1 MFDMF
6 LIVITTGNL
15 TLKIFIQYMPVILGG
30 DIKLPDD
37 TKLRVYRNDKIE
49 LEKNELVT
57 LATIYQNGKHSI
69 LYFS

>member
-1 MFDMF
+1 MFD
-6 LIVITTGNL
+6 IVSYCDYHLNL

>member
-37 TKLRVYRNDKIE
+37 TKLRVHRNDKIE

-69 LYFS
+69 FYFS